1 MSLFKYI
8 DLFAGIGGFH
18 AAMHMLGGECV
29 FASEINDDAI
39 STYSKNWNM
48 KVSGDIT
55 KITED
60 CSKIPDHDVLCAGF
74 PCQPFSKS
82 GKQKGMT
89 EERGTLF
96 FHIEKI
102 IKEKKPKVILLEN
115 VRNISGPR
123 HRHEWETIINSLISA
138 GYVVNREPIIMSP
151 HLLTK
156 EQGGRPQIRERV
168 FIFAYKNDNNKSLEL
183 NQDFYI
189 KEMVNKK
196 HNASNWNLYEY
207 IDNSADRSYNLK
219 IDELEWIETWNKLV
233 ISGINLP
240 SFPLWFDDFLS
251 NNDLIK
257 KHGGKEVFSSYPK
270 WKIDILTKN
279 SSFYEDNKTTINKWI
294 KQNPEIE
301 GFPNSRR
308 KLEWQAQD
316 APSLFDTIIHFRPS
330 GIRAKKPT
338 YAPALVAITQTTILG
353 KERRRM
359 TPRETARL
367 QAFPEWFDFSE
378 QTEAATYKQLGN
390 AVNVNT
396 VYWMMRNYLIE
407 NRDNI
412 KHVFPQVDDVII
424 NSLENPDQYVW
435 Q

>member
-1 MSLFKYI
+1 MPLFKYI

-18 AAMHMLGGECV
+18 AAMQMLGGECV
-29 FASEINDDAI
+29 FASEINDDAVR
-39 STYSKNWNM
+39 TYSKNWNIR
-48 KVSGDIT
+48 VSGDIT

-60 CSKIPDHDVLCAGF
+60 CSAISDHDVLCAGF

-82 GKQKGMT
+82 GKQKGMK
-89 EERGTLF
+89 EDRGTLF

-138 GYVVNREPIIMSP
+138 GYVVNKDPIIMSP

-168 FIFAYKNDNNKSLEL
+168 FIFAYLNASKKNCEL
-183 NQDFYI
+183 KQDFYI
-189 KEMVNKK
+189 NEMVNKK
-196 HNASNWNLYEY
+196 INASKWNLYDY
-207 IDNSADRSYNLK
+207 IDDTVNSSYQLK
-219 IDELEWIETWNKLV
+219 KDELEWIEVWNKLV
-233 ISGINLP
+233 VSRICLP
-240 SFPLWFDDFLS
+240 SFPLWFDDFLT
-251 NNDLIK
+251 NRDLIK
-257 KHGGKEVFSSYPK
+257 KHGGKDIFSTYPK

-279 SSFYEDNKTTINKWI
+279 SNFYEDNKTIIDRWSNK
-294 KQNPEIE
+294 NPEIE
-301 GFPNSRR
+301 SFPNSRR

-316 APSLFDTIIHFRPS
+316 APSLFDTIMHFRPS

-367 QAFPEWFDFSE
+367 QAFPEWFDFSA

-407 NRDNI
+407 NCDNI
-412 KHVFPQVDDVII
+412 RLVLPQVDNII
-424 NSLENPDQYVW
+424 NNSLENPDKYVW
-435 Q
+435 